1 MPAMDIAVDLVESY
15 LRLNGYLTLSE
26 LEVQRRDRAG
36 EYRVITDVDI
46 MAIRMPGAQYVGDPH
61 GRDDCEMLL
70 INDPALELSDD
81 LVDVIVGEV
90 KQGEAVLNPGLKD
103 HRVLHSMLR
112 RVEWLY
118 DRPSEQVVSALQEDD
133 LVVTPARNEGRVR
146 TRLVAFGRSPVTDV
160 HTISLSHMVDTL
172 TGFFTTYEDAY
183 RPVQFRNPAPAF
195 LKLLMKAGF
204 DVERGLPPNL
214 RD

>member
-26 LEVQRRDRAG
+26 SEVQRKDKAG
-36 EYRVITDVDI
+36 EYRVITNVDI

-61 GRDDCEMLL
+61 SRGDCEMLL
-70 INDPALELSDD
+70 INDPALELADD

-90 KQGEAVLNPGLKD
+90 KQGEAVFNPGLKD
-103 HRVLHSMLR
+103 HRVLHAMLR

-118 DRPSEQVVSALQEDD
+118 DRPSEQIVASLQQDD
-133 LVVTPARNEGRVR
+133 LVITPARNEGRIR

-172 TGFFTTYEDAY
+172 TDFFTTYEDAY

-204 DVERGLPPNL
+204 DVERGRPPSVSS
-214 RD
+214 